1 MSRKEIYL
9 GMLRR
14 ELQGCTEEFQKEI
27 MDTFEEHFAEGE
39 ARGLSEEEI
48 IQEPGRSG

>member
-1 MSRKEIYL
+1 
-9 GMLRR
+9 
-14 ELQGCTEEFQKEI
+14 